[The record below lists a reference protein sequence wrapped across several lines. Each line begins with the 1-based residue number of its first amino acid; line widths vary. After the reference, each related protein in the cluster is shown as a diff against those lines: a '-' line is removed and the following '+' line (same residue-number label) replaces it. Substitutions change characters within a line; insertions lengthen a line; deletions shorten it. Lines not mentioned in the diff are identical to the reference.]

1 MTEHP
6 PAANDPGPIRP
17 DDGPHQ
23 QSERSGADQR
33 PAGQSTFGPPLELS
47 ALMNVTS
54 TPFAWQHGARLYLLV
69 SEWSGWVLAE
79 LEFVPSECHYVEIR
93 RTSYR
98 WPREAVGAL
107 LSRALPAG
115 ADAARQLVDDVR
127 VWLASADG
135 RVPAPPSRRQP

>member
-6 PAANDPGPIRP
+6 PSANDPGPSRP
-17 DDGPHQ
+17 DDGPHSR
-23 QSERSGADQR
+23 SERSAADQR
-33 PAGQSTFGPPLELS
+33 AAGQSTFGPRLELS
-47 ALMNVTS
+47 ALMHVTS

-79 LEFVPSECHYVEIR
+79 LEFVPNECHYVEIR

-98 WPREAVGAL
+98 WPREALGAL

-115 ADAARQLVDDVR
+115 EDASGRLVDDVT
-127 VWLASADG
+127 VWFASADG
-135 RVPAPPSRRQP
+135 QVPAPHYRRQP

>member
-1 MTEHP
+1 MPEHP
-6 PAANDPGPIRP
+6 PSANDPGPSNSEK
-17 DDGPHQ
+17 GPRARFD
-23 QSERSGADQR
+23 RSAGK
-33 PAGQSTFGPPLELS
+33 PATGHSIFGPRLELS
-47 ALMNVTS
+47 MLMDFTS

-79 LEFVPSECHYVEIR
+79 LEFVPSACHYVEIR

-115 ADAARQLVDDVR
+115 EDATRQLIDDVT
-127 VWLASADG
+127 VWFASASG
-135 RVPAPPSRRQP
+135 ELATSRYRRKS

>member
-6 PAANDPGPIRP
+6 PSGNDPGPSGP
-17 DDGPHQ
+17 DEGLHPR
-23 QSERSGADQR
+23 SEHAAADQR
-33 PAGQSTFGPPLELS
+33 PARQNTFGPRLELS
-47 ALMNVTS
+47 TLMDFIS

-69 SEWSGWVLAE
+69 SEGNGWVLAE
-79 LEFVPSECHYVEIR
+79 LEFVPSACHYLEIR

-115 ADAARQLVDDVR
+115 EDTARQLMDDVNI
-127 VWLASADG
+127 WFAHANDQA
-135 RVPAPPSRRQP
+135 PAPRYRRKP

>member
-1 MTEHP
+1 ME
-6 PAANDPGPIRP
+6 
-17 DDGPHQ
+17 
-23 QSERSGADQR
+23 
-33 PAGQSTFGPPLELS
+33 F
-47 ALMNVTS
+47 TS

-79 LEFVPSECHYVEIR
+79 LEFVPSACHYVEIR

-115 ADAARQLVDDVR
+115 EDATRQLIDDVT
-127 VWLASADG
+127 VWFASASG
-135 RVPAPPSRRQP
+135 ELPTPRYRRTS